1 MNITN
6 NESEKMKIFRK
17 QINKIMNL
25 NMLKNFEKLPN
36 IDTIISL
43 YSSKKSYISPKQ
55 KHLINNKNKEIKRN
69 ISPNNQK
76 QNNLLHNKNNNK
88 EIPLINNNKEN
99 KNERKELKKYNYKKK
114 IVINKQKLN
123 KNRENNNLILGSLID
138 DNEGMFDSNS
148 SEKLTQIN

>member
-6 NESEKMKIFRK
+6 NESAKMQIFRK

-76 QNNLLHNKNNNK
+76 SDKNSQKQNNFNFSSSFVIVVSFDKSIIFCLSLSS
-88 EIPLINNNKEN
+88 INNN
-99 KNERKELKKYNYKKK
+99 
-114 IVINKQKLN
+114 
-123 KNRENNNLILGSLID
+123 
-138 DNEGMFDSNS
+138 
-148 SEKLTQIN
+148 